1 MTVDMSQFYEV
12 FFDEAEELLAEA
24 ERLLLEIDIENPDTE
39 DLNAIFRAAHSIKGG
54 AATFGFMDMT
64 EITHVLENL
73 LDKIRKNEMAITAE
87 HVDAFLAAKDVLKME
102 VDGHRLAT
110 PVDQEQVADV
120 KMMLKSLSEA
130 GGVVA
135 APAPVATAK
144 TPEPVVTPVVKE
156 KLPEVTLQA
165 PADGL
170 TQFHI
175 FLPEISEKDAT
186 NLQDELGLLGEVAS
200 SKNENGRYVFV
211 LTTDS
216 TQADIVSICSF
227 VLDPDDLVI
236 SLAPNASA
244 HAVPATLV
252 APTLVTAFASEPVAA
267 ETGTKSK
274 GAIQEDVGYGLF
286 DDDEEDDK
294 KSAAATVVT
303 ETTSKSGVAIHEEVG
318 YGLFSQDGKEN
329 VEEGYGFFAPF
340 KPHADAVAT
349 TLIGDDTLTT
359 EANSGK
365 ADVAIKVEAEIVAS
379 IPAEGGLPAGMVERR
394 SPGRR
399 ESDKAPANAETS
411 SIRVG
416 IEKVDQLINLVGELV
431 ITQAMIE
438 QRISNLDP
446 VQHEPLINSVGQL
459 TRNTRDLQESVM
471 SIRMMPMDFVFSRFP
486 RMVRDLAAKL
496 NKKVEFVTVGAATEL
511 DKGLIERI
519 VDPLTHLVRN
529 SVDHGVE
536 TPEKRKAAGKSETG
550 VLTLSAAH
558 KGGSIVIEVTDD
570 GAGLNRTKLL
580 EKAAKNG
587 LTVSE
592 NMTDA
597 EVFSLIFAPGFS
609 TAEVVT
615 DVSGR
620 GVGMDVVKRNI
631 TAMGGVVEIRSAL
644 GYGTTISISLPLTL
658 AILDGMSVS
667 LGNSIYVIPLNLIV
681 ETLQPRAE
689 DIKTVTGEGR
699 MVHVRGEYLPIIALH
714 SIFNQH
720 TNITD
725 PTQGVLVLL
734 ESDGKK
740 SALFVDRLVG
750 QQQVVIKSLETNYRK
765 VPGVSGA
772 TIMGDGGVALIL
784 DVSAII
790 QMGQATN
797 YLTGAFAFSHY
808 SAQSIENQAMPKE
821 LK

>member
-1 MTVDMSQFYEV
+1 MTIDMSQFYEV

-24 ERLLLEIDIENPDTE
+24 ERLLLGIEIEDPDTE
-39 DLNAIFRAAHSIKGG
+39 ELNAIFRAAHSIKGG

-73 LDKIRKNEMAITAE
+73 LDKIRKHEMALTAE

-102 VDGHRLAT
+102 VDGHRLAK

-120 KMMLKSLSEA
+120 KMMLNSLSEA
-130 GGVVA
+130 AGVSMTPPPKVVA
-135 APAPVATAK
+135 KVSEAPPPMVASEVKAQAQPIPSAPVAAR
-144 TPEPVVTPVVKE
+144 E
-156 KLPEVTLQA
+156 
-165 PADGL
+165 DGF

-175 FLPEISEKDAT
+175 YLPEISDKDVN
-186 NLQDELGLLGEVAS
+186 NLKDELGLLGDVS
-200 SKNENGRYVFV
+200 STKNAHGRSVFV

-216 TQADIVSICSF
+216 SQADIISICSF

-236 SLAPNASA
+236 SLAP
-244 HAVPATLV
+244 
-252 APTLVTAFASEPVAA
+252 VAA
-267 ETGTKSK
+267 GVSAPSLEPIQSSLAVATTDTKKSK
-274 GAIQEDVGYGLF
+274 VEIE
-286 DDDEEDDK
+286 
-294 KSAAATVVT
+294 
-303 ETTSKSGVAIHEEVG
+303 EEVG
-318 YGLFSQDGKEN
+318 YGLFSEDGSDSI
-329 VEEGYGFFAPF
+329 EEGYGFFAPF
-340 KPHADAVAT
+340 TQHADAVHN
-349 TLIGDDTLTT
+349 TLIGDDTLVT
-359 EANSGK
+359 EVNSGHVEI
-365 ADVAIKVEAEIVAS
+365 AIRAVVEHVVEHVAESAEKRNS
-379 IPAEGGLPAGMVERR
+379 
-394 SPGRR
+394 GRR
-399 ESDKAPANAETS
+399 ESDKSPANAETT

-438 QRISNLDP
+438 QRISHLDP
-446 VQHEPLINSVGQL
+446 VLHEPLINSVGQL

-496 NKKVEFVTVGAATEL
+496 GKKVDFVTVGAATEL

-536 TPEKRKAAGKSETG
+536 TPEKRRAAGKSETG
-550 VLTLSAAH
+550 VLTLSATH

-570 GAGLNRTKLL
+570 GAGLNRAKLL
-580 EKAAKNG
+580 EKAVKNG
-587 LTVSE
+587 LDVSE
-592 NMTDA
+592 NMSDA
-597 EVFSLIFAPGFS
+597 EVFALIFAPGFS

-631 TAMGGVVEIRSAL
+631 TAMNGVVEIRSAI
-644 GYGTTISISLPLTL
+644 GFGTTISIALPLTL

-667 LGNSIYVIPLNLIV
+667 LGDSIYVIPLNLIV

-714 SIFNQH
+714 SLFNQH
-720 TNITD
+720 TEITD
-725 PTQGVLVLL
+725 PTLGVLVLI

-784 DVSAII
+784 DVAALI
-790 QMGQATN
+790 QMGQSSN
-797 YLTGAFAFSHY
+797 YLTGAASFS
-808 SAQSIENQAMPKE
+808 SNAKQTNQSSNA
-821 LK
+821 

>member
-1 MTVDMSQFYEV
+1 MTIDMSQFYEV

-24 ERLLLEIDIENPDTE
+24 ERLLLSIDMENPDSE

-73 LDKIRKNEMAITAE
+73 LDKIRKNEMKLTSE
-87 HVDAFLAAKDVLKME
+87 HVDAFLEAKDVLKME
-102 VDGHRLAT
+102 LDGHRLAT
-110 PVDQEQVADV
+110 AVDQEQVADV

-130 GGVVA
+130 GGA
-135 APAPVATAK
+135 TIAPAPVAVASEPVSAPVIIP
-144 TPEPVVTPVVKE
+144 TPENQTEPKATQR
-156 KLPEVTLQA
+156 EVIPSA

-170 TQFHI
+170 NRYNVV
-175 FLPEISEKDAT
+175 LPEITEKDVN
-186 NLQDELGLLGEVAS
+186 NLKDELGLLGEVAVN
-200 SKNENGRYVFV
+200 KQENGRYVFV
-211 LTTDS
+211 LTTES

-227 VLDPDDLVI
+227 IVDPDDLVI
-236 SLAPNASA
+236 TLANVASA
-244 HAVPATLV
+244 TSSEQA
-252 APTLVTAFASEPVAA
+252 APKA
-267 ETGTKSK
+267 E
-274 GAIQEDVGYGLF
+274 
-286 DDDEEDDK
+286 
-294 KSAAATVVT
+294 
-303 ETTSKSGVAIHEEVG
+303 SGSSSDPKVKIHEEVG
-318 YGLFSQDGKEN
+318 YGLFEDEGKEKE
-329 VEEGYGFFAPF
+329 EEGYGFFAPF
-340 KPHADAVAT
+340 QPHPDAVASS
-349 TLIGDDTLTT
+349 LIGDDTVVT

-365 ADVAIKVEAEIVAS
+365 AELAAEVKVDTVVTAS
-379 IPAEGGLPAGMVERR
+379 TE
-394 SPGRR
+394 SPEKKNLGRR

-416 IEKVDQLINLVGELV
+416 VEKVDQLINLVGELV

-438 QRISNLDP
+438 QRISLLDP

-496 NKKVEFVTVGAATEL
+496 GKKIEFVTVGAATEL

-536 TPEKRKAAGKSETG
+536 TPDKRRAAGKSETG
-550 VLTLSAAH
+550 VLTLSATH

-570 GAGLNRTKLL
+570 GAGLNRDKLL
-580 EKAAKNG
+580 AKAKANG

-592 NMTDA
+592 NMTDS

-631 TAMGGVVEIRSAL
+631 AAMNGVVEIRSAL

-667 LGNSIYVIPLNLIV
+667 LGNSLYVVPLNLIV
-681 ETLQPRAE
+681 ETLQPRVE

-714 SIFNQH
+714 SLFNQR
-720 TNITD
+720 TDITD
-725 PTQGVLVLL
+725 PTEGVLVLL
-734 ESDGKK
+734 EADGKK

-750 QQQVVIKSLETNYRK
+750 QQQVVIKSLETNFKK

-772 TIMGDGGVALIL
+772 TIMGDGSVALIL
-784 DVSAII
+784 DVPALI
-790 QMGQATN
+790 QMGQTPNN
-797 YLTGAFAFSHY
+797 YITGAMPFSNH
-808 SAQSIENQAMPKE
+808 SQFTQNQAMPKE
-821 LK
+821 LS